1 MRRFSSDCDE
11 KFLPAAVLHAM
22 SFFHGTKSLLYV
34 LVGEVEHAFLAE
46 PGGKSIAQNT
56 QWQMDVNAAK
66 A

>member
-56 QWQMDVNAAK
+56 Q
-66 A
+66 